1 LEISSKE
8 ELKIMND
15 DDDGNE
21 MSQVKVKKEERS
33 KRERERGVY
42 IGRKMR
48 MECVDNKEEMG
59 KGKKKVK
66 MSFSEVT

>member
-1 LEISSKE
+1 LKISSKE

-15 DDDGNE
+15 DDGNE
-21 MSQVKVKKEERS
+21 MSQVKVVK
-33 KRERERGVY
+33 ERERGGVY

-59 KGKKKVK
+59 KGKEEGEDE
-66 MSFSEVT
+66 F

>member
-1 LEISSKE
+1 
-8 ELKIMND
+8 M
-15 DDDGNE
+15 
-21 MSQVKVKKEERS
+21 KKGQ
-33 KRERERGVY
+33 RERGGVY

-59 KGKKKVK
+59 KGKNKVK